1 MGKGT
6 KLRKK
11 SKVEKLFMTEKKTPS
26 IGKVSSDP
34 LVKKQAGGSENL
46 EKALDDMLSCTN
58 KGPILRSEHNG
69 KKEKDTMPPPKERK
83 SKLKRKKRLEKML
96 EAKNR
101 MSKKKQ
107 KTAETNSKSEGPK
120 FSSEDFGNSIS

>member
-1 MGKGT
+1 MAKGS

-26 IGKVSSDP
+26 VGKVSSDP
-34 LVKKQAGGSENL
+34 LVKKYSGGSENL
-46 EKALDDMLSCTN
+46 EKALDDMLSCTP
-58 KGPILRSEHNG
+58 KPPILRSEYS

-96 EAKNR
+96 EAKAR
-101 MSKKKQ
+101 MSKKK
-107 KTAETNSKSEGPK
+107 
-120 FSSEDFGNSIS
+120 